1 MTLIECYLTQL
12 RASNRQSDPAQV
24 NVIQHYQA
32 LLDEITQQEQE
43 ALNKTSRLNTL
54 QKLLKRIKPSQ
65 KEQSH
70 RNNKLQYTTNRGLY
84 VWGSVGRGKTYL
96 MDLFFEYITFPKS
109 RYHYYHFMQMIH
121 QSLRQVK
128 DQENPLAIIAKEF
141 AKTTKILCLDEF
153 FVVDITDAMLL
164 SKLIEY
170 LFKEN
175 VYLVTTSNCTPEVL
189 YKNGLQRERFLP
201 TIDLIKT
208 RMKVIALDS
217 DTDYRLRHLEQMTV
231 WHVTPNTL
239 LNKNNTPFLS
249 NLFVELNGHTGSG
262 RRTILINDRD
272 VLVND
277 VGTHTL
283 YCDFQTLCV
292 DARSAIDYI
301 EIANRYHNVLIENIP
316 QFTAQQE
323 NEARRFITMIDEF
336 YDRGVKIAVTAACEI
351 PVLYQGKRLTFE
363 FERTTS
369 RLIEMQSK
377 DYLTRDHALPAHTI
391 EQNTSS
397 TSSLN

>member
-1 MTLIECYLTQL
+1 MTLIECYTTHLK
-12 RASNRQSDPAQV
+12 ASNRQPDPAQI
-24 NVIQHYQA
+24 NVIHHYQT
-32 LLDEITQQEQE
+32 LLDEIERE
-43 ALNKTSRLNTL
+43 ALQNIPDLSLL
-54 QKLLKRIKPSQ
+54 QKLLQRFKPSFREKSDQ
-65 KEQSH
+65 DLKARHSG
-70 RNNKLQYTTNRGLY
+70 NRGLY

-96 MDLFFEYITFPKS
+96 MDLFFEYITQPKS

-121 QSLRQVK
+121 TSLRQIK
-128 DQENPLAIIAKEF
+128 DQENPLAIIAKDI

-164 SKLIEY
+164 AKLIDN

-175 VYLVTTSNCTPEVL
+175 VYLVTTSNCIPDVL

-201 TIDLIKT
+201 TIELIKT
-208 RMKVIALDS
+208 RMNVVALDS
-217 DTDYRLRHLEQMTV
+217 DTDYRMRHLEQMTV
-231 WHVTPNTL
+231 WHVIPNAVPST
-239 LNKNNTPFLS
+239 NSTQFLKD
-249 NLFVELNGHTGSG
+249 LFLDLNGHAGSG
-262 RRTILINDRD
+262 IQTILLNDRELSVYD
-272 VLVND
+272 C
-277 VGTHTL
+277 GTHTL

-292 DARSAIDYI
+292 EARGAIDYI

-316 QFTAQQE
+316 QFNTHLE

-351 PVLYQGKRLTFE
+351 PAIYQGKTLAFE

-377 DYLTRDHALPAHTI
+377 DYLTRGHSYPAG
-391 EQNTSS
+391 
-397 TSSLN
+397 SLNQNDVSPPNLN